1 MQNHEISKS
10 ISDFILARRW
20 VNEQGAGAFPSFA
33 SLEWFIRH
41 HRAELMESGQL
52 IGRRGSSGTLIG
64 PKFGDLVLDI
74 LRRESR
80 ETVARQA
87 AA

>member
-1 MQNHEISKS
+1 MAES

-41 HRAELMESGQL
+41 HRAELVESRQL
-52 IGRRGSSGTLIG
+52 IVRRGSSGTLIG